1 MNTFLSVQE
10 VHGVQVDQIPILQ
23 LTGTGLFMA
32 LTILEP
38 APLSPQKTSRTISVL
53 SRFTHYIIKPIAMF
67 LQRNGNFNEIPF
79 AISGP
84 SGLCDSRTRV
94 DQEVKRA

>member
-23 LTGTGLFMA
+23 LTGMGLFTA
-32 LTILEP
+32 LTLLGP

-53 SRFTHYIIKPIAMF
+53 SQFPHYIIKPIAVF
-67 LQRNGNFNEIPF
+67 LQNAMETLMKYLLPSV
-79 AISGP
+79 ALDLLDSATVGP
-84 SGLCDSRTRV
+84 ELINR
-94 DQEVKRA
+94 

>member
-1 MNTFLSVQE
+1 MSTFLSVQE

-32 LTILEP
+32 LTLLEP

-53 SRFTHYIIKPIAMF
+53 SRFTHYIIKPIA
-67 LQRNGNFNEIPF
+67 NGNFNEIPF